1 MKKIWLHDKHFYKVT
16 YNDPAFEIITK
27 FIEKIPPSLDYNYNE
42 VSHDASEYIFLLH
55 KEWLGSFPYIIVYY
69 VLEND
74 YKQNSYELY
83 LNWQYNYLIKWHPR
97 RIRLFDVKP
106 KDEED
111 EKDYKEE
118 LHTYNELRDYMEDAD
133 EKYVE
138 EQYETIY
145 LDRQDAEELKE
156 WIKRNKS

>member
-16 YNDPAFEIITK
+16 YNDPAFEIIIK
-27 FIEKIPPSLDYNYNE
+27 FIEKIPPSLDCNYNE
-42 VSHDASEYIFLLH
+42 VSHDASEYIILLH

-118 LHTYNELRDYMEDAD
+118 LHTYNELRDYMEDAN

-138 EQYETIY
+138 EQYETY
-145 LDRQDAEELKE
+145 LLDRQDAEELKE

>member
-42 VSHDASEYIFLLH
+42 VSHDTSEYIFLLH

-138 EQYETIY
+138 EQYETY
-145 LDRQDAEELKE
+145 LLDRQDAEELKE

>member
-16 YNDPAFEIITK
+16 YNDPAFEIIIK
-27 FIEKIPPSLDYNYNE
+27 FIEKIPPSLDCNYNE

-83 LNWQYNYLIKWHPR
+83 LNWQG
-97 RIRLFDVKP
+97 
-106 KDEED
+106 
-111 EKDYKEE
+111 
-118 LHTYNELRDYMEDAD
+118 
-133 EKYVE
+133 
-138 EQYETIY
+138 
-145 LDRQDAEELKE
+145 
-156 WIKRNKS
+156 

>member
-1 MKKIWLHDKHFYKVT
+1 MARK
-16 YNDPAFEIITK
+16 
-27 FIEKIPPSLDYNYNE
+27 
-42 VSHDASEYIFLLH
+42 
-55 KEWLGSFPYIIVYY
+55 FPYIIVYY

-138 EQYETIY
+138 EQYETY
-145 LDRQDAEELKE
+145 LLDRQDAEELKE

>member
-138 EQYETIY
+138 EQYETY
-145 LDRQDAEELKE
+145 LLDRQG
-156 WIKRNKS
+156 

>member
-1 MKKIWLHDKHFYKVT
+1 MKKIWLHDEHFYKVK
-16 YNDPAFEIITK
+16 YGDPSFDIIIK
-27 FIEKIPPSLDYNYNE
+27 FIEEIPPSFDDNYNE

-55 KEWLGSFPYIIVYY
+55 KKWLGSFPYIIVYY

-83 LNWQYNYLIKWHPR
+83 LNWRYKCLIEWHPR

-106 KDEED
+106 ENEED

-118 LHTYNELRDYMEDAD
+118 LHTYNELRDHMEDAD
-133 EKYVE
+133 EKYIE
-138 EQYETIY
+138 EQYQTY
-145 LDRQDAEELKE
+145 LLDRQDAEELKE
-156 WIKRNKS
+156 WIRNKS